1 MKFKEHTRNQ
11 KRMYRIHKQ
20 DEKIHDL
27 ELMIG
32 KLQQENKQLKER
44 MKYLERSNNRREDII
59 IEQRQEISDLEDNWD
74 ELKKYLHNVDVVV
87 DYSENYDGH
96 FINYDELIDKMQELQ
111 QENKKINGSI
121 QTYNILL
128 KANVEENKQL
138 KDNWN
143 KLKEYAKEIIS
154 TDNELYG
161 TDLLN
166 KMQELEG
173 SDSNE

>member
-1 MKFKEHTRNQ
+1 MNLETINKWL
-11 KRMYRIHKQ
+11 
-20 DEKIHDL
+20 DEEYGCSYTKLEELHNFYFEKYCDL
-27 ELMIG
+27 
-32 KLQQENKQLKER
+32 KQENERLKEEIEEYKNPI
-44 MKYLERSNNRREDII
+44 KYF
-59 IEQRQEISDLEDNWD
+59 
-74 ELKKYLHNVDVVV
+74 KYANKNVTD
-87 DYSENYDGH
+87 
-96 FINYDELIDKMQELQ
+96 
-111 QENKKINGSI
+111 ENKKLNGTI